1 MFLTNLTTLFR
12 AFYATYIE
20 VVQHIY
26 RNRFRK
32 LKYPRLRGLTNPHGC
47 GKNLISFSRGG
58 VSIGMHMPDMVKK
71 VVYIENAPKPIG
83 PYSQGVKAGNF
94 LLISGQIPI
103 DPATGKVIEGSFR
116 DKVVRVLEN
125 TRAIVE
131 AAGESLDNV
140 VKVTVYLCDIS
151 KFDEFNE
158 IYAAYFREKP
168 TCTISC

>member
-32 LKYPRLRGLTNPHGC
+32 LKYSRLRGLTNPHGC

-94 LLISGQIPI
+94 LFISGQIPI

-131 AAGESLDNV
+131 AASESLDNV